1 MGFRFINQLP
11 QFFNASG
18 QVMSGGQLAFYE
30 SGTTTPLDTYTD
42 ETLTQA
48 NPNPL
53 ELDSTGRPTADIWM
67 NGNYR
72 VVLLDNTGATIWT
85 RDDVQQPGGTTFSLP
100 ALQAGQFLSNDG
112 TTPLWTPVLQV
123 PSPTGASG
131 KVLSTDGSSLFW
143 IPAPTNGSNG
153 AAGTNANVTVN
164 PTNVKWNNGTGAF
177 AYYQMGAATAPA
189 SGGHTTSTT
198 VTFPVAFATTPV
210 VMASVSGGSF
220 ASAGYLVALNITNV
234 STTGFTIAFDTNSS
248 DGSNGNIIASVPFN
262 WIAFGIT
269 AS

>member
-30 SGTTTPLDTYTD
+30 SGTTTPLNTYTD
-42 ETLTQA
+42 ETLAHA

-72 VVLLDNTGATIWT
+72 VVLLDSTGATIWT

-100 ALQAGQFLSNDG
+100 ALQAQQFLSNDG
-112 TTPLWTPVLQV
+112 TSPLWTPILQV
-123 PSPTGASG
+123 PNPAGASG
-131 KVLSTDGSSLFW
+131 KTLSTDGSNLFW
-143 IPAPTNGSNG
+143 IPTPTNGSNG
-153 AAGTNANVTVN
+153 SAGTNANVDVTA
-164 PTNVKWNNGTGAF
+164 TDVKWNNGTGAF
-177 AYYQMGAATAPA
+177 AHYQMGAGSAPA
-189 SGGHTTSTT
+189 SGNHTSSTT
-198 VTFPVAFATTPV
+198 VTFPVPFATTPV
-210 VMASVSGGSF
+210 VMASVSGTTF
-220 ASAGYLVALNITNV
+220 ASSGYLAALAISNV

-248 DGSNGNIIASVPFN
+248 DGSNGNIIAPVPFN
-262 WIAFGIT
+262 WVAFGTT
-269 AS
+269 AT

>member
-11 QFFNASG
+11 QYLDASG

-30 SGTTTPLDTYTD
+30 SGTTTPLNTYTD

-72 VVLLDNTGATIWT
+72 VVLLDATGATIWT

-100 ALQAGQFLSNDG
+100 ALQSGKFLSNDG
-112 TTPLWTPVLQV
+112 TNPLWTPVLQV
-123 PSPTGASG
+123 PSPTGATG
-131 KVLSTDGSSLFW
+131 KVLSTDGSNLFW
-143 IPAPTNGSNG
+143 IPAPTNGTPGTPG
-153 AAGTNANVTVN
+153 ANASVTV
-164 PTNVKWNNGTGAF
+164 TATDVKWSGGSGAL
-177 AYYQMGAATAPA
+177 AHYQMGAGSAPA

-198 VTFPVAFATTPV
+198 VTFPVPFATTPV
-210 VMASVSGGSF
+210 VMASVSGTTF
-220 ASAGYLVALNITNV
+220 ASSGYLVALAISNV
-234 STTGFTIAFDTNSS
+234 SPTGFTIAFDTNSS
-248 DGSNGNIIASVPFN
+248 DGTNGNIIATVPFN
-262 WIAFGIT
+262 WIAFGTT
-269 AS
+269 AT